1 MSTTINS
8 GQIKSQIFDYF
19 DVDKLRTIAG
29 QAGNLEWNPFKLNA
43 DGKPIGFDDSV
54 VKAPGMAVDLIKAL
68 GIVVEKVCADAGAV
82 AAGGEK
88 KKALVELL
96 DEIIKLPFFLE
107 PFDGP
112 IISWLIDKVIDWLNL
127 KLGSDWVNHLDF
139 PAIIKST

>member
-8 GQIKSQIFDYF
+8 SQIKQQIYSYF

-82 AAGGEK
+82 ASGGEK

-107 PFDGP
+107 PFDGM
-112 IISWLIDKVIDWLNL
+112 IIGWLIDKLIEWLNL
-127 KLGSDWVNHLDF
+127 KLGQDWVSHLDF
-139 PAIIKST
+139 PEIIKST

>member
-1 MSTTINS
+1 MSTINS
-8 GQIKSQIFDYF
+8 SQIKQQIFDYF

-29 QAGNLEWNPFKLNA
+29 QAGNLEFNPFKLNA
-43 DGKPIGFDDSV
+43 DGKPIGFDDSI

-82 AAGGEK
+82 ASGGEK

-107 PFDGP
+107 PFDGM
-112 IISWLIDKVIDWLNL
+112 IIGWLIDKLIEWLNL
-127 KLGSDWVNHLDF
+127 KLGQDWVDHLDF
-139 PAIIKST
+139 PVIIKST